1 MSQGANAL
9 PKSDQLNI
17 EAFSKLFTH
26 TANSYKYLFFLA
38 LLNILKQRKFDHTP
52 IALQDLMVEM
62 LVIAWQA
69 YHPHRLSFGNKDM
82 IAGRFDVFDEV
93 GRNLSGEEL
102 RKAIASKMLSTT
114 KELKKFAPYRLIR
127 PFFEMELK
135 GVKSGETNQNIAAL
149 SCDRFQDKKPLYSI
163 NDQDETILLHPEW
176 IEYLKTNYDAICQ
189 WGFAAW
195 LEYMQ
200 KCNSSIDNLS
210 KKLAFV

>member
-9 PKSDQLNI
+9 PKSEQLNI

-38 LLNILKQRKFDHTP
+38 LLNILKQRNFDHTP

-82 IAGRFDVFDEV
+82 IAGRFEVFAEV
-93 GRNLSGEEL
+93 GSNLSGEEL

-149 SCDRFQDKKPLYSI
+149 SRDRFQEIKPLYCFDGKGESVI
-163 NDQDETILLHPEW
+163 LHPEW
-176 IEYLKTNYDAICQ
+176 VQYLKEHYKVIHNWAFEI
-189 WGFAAW
+189 W
-195 LEYMQ
+195 LKYMQ
-200 KCNSSIDNLS
+200 QCNPNIKDLVG
-210 KKLAFV
+210 KI

>member
-9 PKSDQLNI
+9 PKSEQLNI

-135 GVKSGETNQNIAAL
+135 GVKSGEANQNIAAL
-149 SCDRFQDKKPLYSI
+149 SCDRFQDKKPLYYI
-163 NDQDETILLHPEW
+163 NDQDETISLHPEW
-176 IEYLKTNYDAICQ
+176 IEYLKTNYDVVYQ
-189 WGFAAW
+189 WAFAAW
-195 LEYMQ
+195 LGYMQ
-200 KCNSSIDNLS
+200 KCNSSIDNLP

>member
-9 PKSDQLNI
+9 PKSEQLNI

-26 TANSYKYLFFLA
+26 TANSYKYLFFFA
-38 LLNILKQRKFDHTP
+38 LLNILKKRKFEQTP

-69 YHPHRLSFGNKDM
+69 YYPHRLSFGNKDA
-82 IAGRFDVFDEV
+82 IAGKFDAFAEI
-93 GRNLSGEEL
+93 GSNLSGEDL
-102 RKAIASKMLSTT
+102 RQAIASKMLSTT

-149 SCDRFQDKKPLYSI
+149 SRDRFQDKKPLYSI
-163 NDQDETILLHPEW
+163 DDQDEIISLHPEW
-176 IEYLKTNYDAICQ
+176 AEYLKTNYDVVCQ
-189 WGFAAW
+189 WAFAAW

-200 KCNSSIDNLS
+200 RCNSNIDNLPT
-210 KKLAFV
+210 KLALL